1 MGGVSVILFGMIAS
15 VGVRTVV
22 DARLDFSN
30 SRNLTIASLIFVLGI
45 AVDNIVIWKTVSVSG
60 LALAALAG
68 VVLNKVLPTDRE
80 LQLKID

>member
-1 MGGVSVILFGMIAS
+1 M
-15 VGVRTVV
+15 
-22 DARLDFSN
+22 
-30 SRNLTIASLIFVLGI
+30 
-45 AVDNIVIWKTVSVSG
+45 DNIVIWKTVSVSG